1 MEILDNIFNTQFVDS
16 KKVESQLFHRAGG
29 ERCLGEKVGAKN
41 GGTVVLGSQGRFKG
55 DVPGRRIL
63 SKDVEKVRE

>member
-16 KKVESQLFHRAGG
+16 KEVESQLFHRAGG

-41 GGTVVLGSQGRFKG
+41 GGTVVLGSHGQ
-55 DVPGRRIL
+55 V
-63 SKDVEKVRE
+63 